1 MSNTLGQSPTN
12 TKATTD
18 YRVACR
24 VPKKLLN
31 RVKKIARQNGMD
43 VSDVVRM
50 SLYRVLPEYEQKE
63 AA

>member
-1 MSNTLGQSPTN
+1 MIQTPANTRSP
-12 TKATTD
+12 AD

-24 VPKKLLN
+24 VPKKLLT
-31 RVKKIARQNGMD
+31 RVKKIARDNGMD

-50 SLYRVLPEYEQKE
+50 SLYRVLPEYEKKE